1 MNDDADNLHRLLT
14 GGPARVHLVGVAGSG
29 MSGIA
34 ALLLSL
40 GHRVSGCDRV
50 TSVEVERLRAL
61 GLEFHTPQDGTYLDP
76 VEVVVY
82 SSAIR
87 AGNPAFDAARRLG
100 KPMVRRAEALAALIR
115 AKRGIVV
122 AGMHGKTTTSA
133 LAAHVLRA
141 GGLRPSHYVGA
152 EIPVLGTNAHWDP
165 AGEHFVA
172 EGDESDGTIALYHPE
187 HAILLNIE
195 EEHLDHYRD
204 LAAIEETFRKFLSQ
218 VRGAVFYCIDDPHA
232 ARLCA
237 GLAGAVSFG
246 RDARADYHCREVVRA
261 GFRWEFEVVGRGRS
275 LGRARLGIPGEHN
288 VSNALGVVALASE
301 LGVPFDRIA
310 SALESFR
317 GARRRFEIKH
327 ESARHMVVDDYGHH
341 PSEIRATVATARTCH
356 AGGRVLV
363 LFQPHRYTRT
373 RALREGFG
381 RAFADADFVCV
392 ADVYP
397 AGEAPIEGVSGQ
409 SVVDAM
415 RENGQAD
422 AVFEPRLARAH
433 LVVGNRV
440 RTGDLVLSLGAG
452 NVHEEASI
460 LARDLRSLER
470 FEEVMGP
477 GEARL
482 YEPLARHTT
491 LRVGGPAQFWLEPET
506 EAGFAALVTHCRQ
519 ENLPLLVIG
528 RGSNLLVRD
537 GGIRGAVVRLARGE
551 FARLSVDGC
560 DIEAGVGVRFRQIS
574 AAAKAAGLSGFE
586 WMEGIPGNAG
596 GGLRMNAGAMGA
608 QTFDQVVEVR
618 YLDTDGSI
626 RSARPSELDVRYRSV
641 PWFGTHYALSVRF
654 RGQPGDPAE
663 IARRIDASLE
673 KRRRSQPAAASAGC
687 IFKNPAQTPA
697 GKLVEE
703 LGLKGLAVGGARVSD
718 VHGNF
723 IVNDGGA
730 SARDVLA
737 LIQQV
742 SRTARERRG
751 IELETEVQIVGEED
765 PS

>member
-1 MNDDADNLHRLLT
+1 MNTSADELHRLLT
-14 GGPARVHLVGVAGSG
+14 GAPVRVHLIGVAGSG

-40 GHRVSGCDRV
+40 GHRVGGCDRV

-61 GLEFHTPQDGTYLDP
+61 GLEFHTPQDGTYLDGA
-76 VEVVVY
+76 EIVVY

-87 AGNPAFDAARRLG
+87 AGNAAFDAARRLG
-100 KPMVRRAEALAALIR
+100 RPMVRRAEALAALLL

-133 LAAHVLRA
+133 LGAHVLRA

-172 EGDESDGTIALYHPE
+172 EGDESDGTLALYHPE
-187 HAILLNIE
+187 HAIVLNIE
-195 EEHLDHYRD
+195 EEHLDHYLD
-204 LAAIEETFRKFLSQ
+204 LAAIERTFRQFLSQ

-232 ARLCA
+232 ARLCG
-237 GLAGAVSFG
+237 GLPGAVSFG

-261 GFRWEFEVVGRGRS
+261 GFRWEFEVVGHGRV

-301 LGVPFDRIA
+301 LGMPFDRIA
-310 SALESFR
+310 PALASFR
-317 GARRRFEIKH
+317 GARRRFEVRH
-327 ESARHMVVDDYGHH
+327 ESPRHMVVDDYGHH
-341 PSEIRATVATARTCH
+341 PSEIRATVATARAGL

-363 LFQPHRYTRT
+363 LFQPHRFTRT
-373 RALREGFG
+373 RALRDGFG
-381 RAFADADFVCV
+381 RAFEGADFVCV

-397 AGEAPIEGVSGQ
+397 AGEAPIEGISGQ
-409 SVVDAM
+409 TIVDAL
-415 RENGQAD
+415 RENGQVE
-422 AVFEPRLARAH
+422 AVFEPRFARTH
-433 LVVGNRV
+433 LVIGNRV

-452 NVHEEASI
+452 NVHEQAAI
-460 LARDLRSLER
+460 LARDLRALER
-470 FEEVMGP
+470 LEEVMGT

-491 LRVGGPAQFWLEPET
+491 LRVGGPAQFWLEPDT
-506 EAGFAALVTHCRQ
+506 EQGFAALVRHCRQ
-519 ENLPLLVIG
+519 ENLPMLVMG

-574 AAAKAAGLSGFE
+574 AAAKAAGLAGFE

-618 YLDTDGSI
+618 FLDTDGTI
-626 RSARPSELDVRYRSV
+626 RTVAPAELDVRYRNV
-641 PWFGTHYALSVRF
+641 PWFGTHFALSVRF
-654 RGQPGDPAE
+654 RGRPGDPAE
-663 IARRIDASLE
+663 IARRIDESLA
-673 KRRRSQPAAASAGC
+673 KRRLSQPAAASAGC
-687 IFKNPAQTPA
+687 IFKNPEETPA
-697 GKLVEE
+697 GRLVEE
-703 LGLKGLAVGGARVSD
+703 LGLKGLSVGGARVSEI
-718 VHGNF
+718 HGNF
-723 IVNDGGA
+723 IVNEGGA
-730 SARDVLA
+730 SAGDVLA

-751 IELETEVQIVGEED
+751 IELQTEVQIVGEEET
-765 PS
+765 P